1 MTMGIVIAVAI
12 LVGLLTLVSYV
23 ERMYTEMGKFLSREF
38 QENLEAFE
46 QKVEPHVGMSRDRF
60 ALSVAVLEQLTTAAI
75 ALLVGFELFHAG
87 PWDAAEVAEAALL
100 IIFIVIVF
108 NRLVPFVL
116 FTRTKGLWLVPFTPL
131 LRIIT
136 YAIFPVTLIL
146 SFCLSVA
153 ALAEQ
158 HAPEEPEKPSEAV
171 EALIDAGREE
181 GILEESDRELIQSV
195 VEFGDTTVREVM
207 TARPEVF
214 GVSIDTSIEE
224 FKKHLRAKPYSRVP
238 VFEAD
243 IDHIK
248 GLALA
253 HDVLQIP
260 DADASSRRVRDLM
273 RPVHFVPETQ
283 LVRTLLREM
292 QKDNIHM
299 AIVIDE
305 YGSVAGVVTIEDLL
319 EEIVGEIRDEHET
332 ESDIT
337 RENENSYIVRGTVD
351 VYRLNEI
358 FNFEPPEGHEATS
371 VAGLVSEL
379 MGRIPEKGAAVEE
392 GGLRFEVLQA
402 TKRRIEKL
410 RVQRLARAEEKQP
423 DKQPA

>member
-1 MTMGIVIAVAI
+1 MTLGIAIAIVV

-23 ERMYTEMGKFLSREF
+23 ERMYSEMGKFLSREF

-46 QKVEPHVGMSRDRF
+46 QKVELHIGMNRDRF

-75 ALLVGFELFHAG
+75 ALLVGYEVFIDG
-87 PWDAAEVAEAALL
+87 RWDATEIAEAAVL

-108 NRLVPFVL
+108 NRLIPFVL
-116 FTRTKGLWLVPFTPL
+116 FTRTKGLWLVPFAPV
-131 LRIIT
+131 LRVFA

-158 HAPEEPEKPSEAV
+158 HAPEEPEKPGEAV

-224 FKKHLRAKPYSRVP
+224 FKKHLRAKPFSRVP
-238 VFEAD
+238 VFEGD

-248 GLALA
+248 GLVLA

-260 DADASSRRVRDLM
+260 DAEASSRRVRDLM